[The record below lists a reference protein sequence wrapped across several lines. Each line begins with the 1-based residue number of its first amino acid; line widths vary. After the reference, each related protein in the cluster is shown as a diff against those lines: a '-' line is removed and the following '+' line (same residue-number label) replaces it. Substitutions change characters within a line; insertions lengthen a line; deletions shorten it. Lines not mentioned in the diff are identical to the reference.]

1 MNIGPAFLSKLPNLY
16 SNFYTFIYIKRKPV
30 YTQNSDTKE
39 RNMKFREYIFFAILL
54 GVIALTV
61 LVLQDREEG
70 PSSQLDAP
78 IAPNGNGPEDVS
90 QSDQKHAAQ
99 QKDVSDELRQKL
111 KFASGILEE
120 RKSDLPDMIKVKK
133 VRVLTTYSFANY
145 FVSEGQSYGY
155 EYSHMEEFRKFLNKG
170 KGRRDIKVDFYYIP
184 IPYDMLI
191 PALQRGY
198 GDIVAAN
205 LTITPERSEEVD
217 FTDPYLWGIKEV
229 LITNKN
235 AERID
240 KLEDLAGLEIFV
252 REDSSYHF
260 SLNKLNE
267 RLAAMDL
274 KPVEI
279 VTLPGLLNTGEIIE
293 MVNAGAIEMTFADS
307 HIASFADKL
316 FPDIKVYDNIVLN
329 DDVRFGW
336 MIRKNNPQLKASLN
350 DFIKTIKKGTLLGN
364 IHFKRYFKEN
374 PWVRKALDRKD
385 LNKFSDYAPLFKKY
399 GEKYGIDWMLIAA
412 LSFQESRFNPNAKSR
427 YGAVGLMQVLPST
440 AKDMGIPNIESPED
454 NIHAGVKYLDFVRN
468 RYFSDDILPMDER
481 VRFTLA
487 SYNAGPANI
496 RRSRN
501 TTEQMGYDSAI
512 WFGNVEMG
520 TMKQVGSEPVQ
531 YVRNINK
538 YYLSFLISDVV
549 AGVKEEY
556 NQDKLNELKKKD

>member
-1 MNIGPAFLSKLPNLY
+1 MKL
-16 SNFYTFIYIKRKPV
+16 
-30 YTQNSDTKE
+30 
-39 RNMKFREYIFFAILL
+39 REYIFFATLL
-54 GVIALTV
+54 GVIFLAGF
-61 LVLQDREEG
+61 VLQERAEG
-70 PSSQLDAP
+70 PSSQLHAQ
-78 IAPNGNGPEDVS
+78 IVPNGNDPDDPGQP
-90 QSDQKHAAQ
+90 DQKHAAQ
-99 QKDVSDELRQKL
+99 QKDVSDEIQQKL
-111 KFASGILEE
+111 ILASGILEE
-120 RKSDLPDMIKVKK
+120 RKSDLPEMIKVKK
-133 VRVLTTYSFANY
+133 IRVLTTYTFSNY

-155 EYSHMEEFRKFLNKG
+155 EYSHMEEFRKFLNQE

-184 IPYDMLI
+184 VPYDMLI
-191 PALQRGY
+191 PALQKGY

-205 LTITPERSEEVD
+205 ITITPERRKDVD

-229 LITNKN
+229 LITNKDTKG
-235 AERID
+235 ID
-240 KLEDLAGLEIFV
+240 KLEDLAGREIFI

-260 SLNKLNE
+260 SLKNLND
-267 RLAAMDL
+267 RFAAMDL

-279 VTLPGLLNTGEIIE
+279 ETLPGLVNTGEIIE
-293 MVNAGAIEMTFADS
+293 MVNAGAIEITFADS
-307 HIASFADKL
+307 HIASFADEL
-316 FPDIKVYDNIVLN
+316 FSDIKVHDSIVLS

-336 MIRKNNPQLKASLN
+336 MVRKNNPQLKASLN
-350 DFIKTIKKGTLLGN
+350 EFIKTIKKGTLLGN
-364 IHFKRYFKEN
+364 INFKRYFKEN
-374 PWVRKALDRKD
+374 PWVRKALERKD
-385 LNKFSDYAPLFKKY
+385 LNKFSTYAPLFKKY
-399 GEKYGIDWMLIAA
+399 CEKYGIDWMLIAA

-440 AKDMGIPNIESPED
+440 AKDMGISNLESPED

-468 RYFSDDILPMDER
+468 RYFSGDNLPMDER

-501 TTEQMGYDSAI
+501 TTEQMGYDSTV

-520 TMKQVGSEPVQ
+520 TMKQVGPEPVQ

-556 NQDKLNELKKKD
+556 KQEKLNELKKKD

>member
-1 MNIGPAFLSKLPNLY
+1 MKL
-16 SNFYTFIYIKRKPV
+16 
-30 YTQNSDTKE
+30 
-39 RNMKFREYIFFAILL
+39 REYIFFAILL
-54 GVIALTV
+54 GVIVLAG
-61 LVLQDREEG
+61 LVLQDRENHFS
-70 PSSQLDAP
+70 PQLHAQ
-78 IAPNGNGPEDVS
+78 IVPNGNDTDDLS
-90 QSDQKHAAQ
+90 QPNQKHTAQ
-99 QKDVSDELRQKL
+99 QKDVRDEMQQKL
-111 KFASGILEE
+111 MLASGILEE
-120 RKSDLPDMIKVKK
+120 RKSDLPEMIKEKK
-133 VRVLTTYSFANY
+133 IRVLTTYTFSNY

-184 IPYDMLI
+184 LPYDMLI
-191 PALQRGY
+191 PALQNGY

-205 LTITPERSEEVD
+205 LTITPERSKEVD

-229 LITNKN
+229 LITHKDVDG
-235 AERID
+235 ID
-240 KLEDLAGLEIFV
+240 KLEDLAGREIYV

-260 SLNKLNE
+260 SLKKMNE
-267 RLAAMDL
+267 RFSAMKL
-274 KPVEI
+274 QPAEI
-279 VTLPGLLNTGEIIE
+279 ITLPGLVNTGEIIE
-293 MVNAGAIEMTFADS
+293 MVNAGAIETTLADS
-307 HIASFADKL
+307 HIASFADEL
-316 FPDIKVYDNIVLN
+316 FPDIKIHDKIVLN

-336 MIRKNNPQLKASLN
+336 MVRKNNPQLKASLN

-374 PWVRKALDRKD
+374 PWVRRALERED
-385 LNKFSDYAPLFKKY
+385 LNKFSTYAPLFKKY

-412 LSFQESRFNPNAKSR
+412 LSFQESRFNPNARSR

-440 AKDMGIPNIESPED
+440 GKDMGISNVESPEN

-468 RYFSDDILPMDER
+468 RYFSDENLPMDEQ

-496 RRSRN
+496 RRSRR
-501 TTEQMGYDSAI
+501 TTEQMGYDSTI

-520 TMKQVGSEPVQ
+520 TMKQVGPEPVQ

-556 NQDKLNELKKKD
+556 KQEKLNELKKKD

>member
-1 MNIGPAFLSKLPNLY
+1 
-16 SNFYTFIYIKRKPV
+16 
-30 YTQNSDTKE
+30 
-39 RNMKFREYIFFAILL
+39 MKFREFIFFTILL
-54 GVIALTV
+54 CVIVLAL

-70 PSSQLDAP
+70 PSSQLQAQ
-78 IAPNGNGPEDVS
+78 IVPNGNDPEDVS
-90 QSDQKHAAQ
+90 QPDQKHAVQ
-99 QKDVSDELRQKL
+99 QKDVSEELRKKL

-120 RKSDLPDMIKVKK
+120 RKSDLPEMIKAKK
-133 VRVLTTYSFANY
+133 IRVLTTYSFANY

-191 PALQRGY
+191 PALQKGY

-205 LTITPERSEEVD
+205 LTITPERTRDVN

-235 AERID
+235 ANRID
-240 KLEDLAGLEIFV
+240 TLDDLAGLEIFV

-260 SLNKLNE
+260 SLKKLNE
-267 RLAAMDL
+267 QFATKDL
-274 KPVEI
+274 KPIEI
-279 VTLPGLLNTGEIIE
+279 VTLPGLVNTGEIIE

-316 FPDIKVYDNIVLN
+316 FPDIKVYDNIILN

-336 MIRKNNPQLKASLN
+336 MVRKNNPQLKASLN

-364 IHFKRYFKEN
+364 INFNRYFKEN
-374 PWVRKALDRKD
+374 PWVKKALERKD
-385 LNKFSDYAPLFKKY
+385 LNKFSTYAPLFKKY

-440 AKDMGIPNIESPED
+440 AKEMGISNPESVED
-454 NIHAGVKYLDFVRN
+454 NIHAGVKYLDYVRN
-468 RYFSDDILPMDER
+468 RYFSDDNLPMDER

-496 RRSRN
+496 RRSRS
-501 TTEQMGYDSAI
+501 TTEDMGYDSTM

-520 TMKQVGSEPVQ
+520 TMKRVGPEPVQ

-556 NQDKLNELKKKD
+556 KQEKLNELKKKD

>member
-1 MNIGPAFLSKLPNLY
+1 MNIGPALLSKLPNLY

-90 QSDQKHAAQ
+90 QPDQKHAAQ
-99 QKDVSDELRQKL
+99 QKDVSDEIRQKL

-133 VRVLTTYSFANY
+133 IRVLTTYTFSNY

-170 KGRRDIKVDFYYIP
+170 KGRRDIMVDFYYIP
-184 IPYDMLI
+184 VPYDMLI

-235 AERID
+235 VKGID
-240 KLEDLAGLEIFV
+240 KHEDLAGREIFV

-260 SLNKLNE
+260 SLKKLNE

-274 KPVEI
+274 KPVKI

-307 HIASFADKL
+307 HIASFADDL
-316 FPDIKVYDNIVLN
+316 FSDIKVHDSIVLS

-374 PWVRKALDRKD
+374 PWVRRALESKD
-385 LNKFSDYAPLFKKY
+385 LNKFSAYAPLFKKY

-427 YGAVGLMQVLPST
+427 HGAVGLMQVLPST

-454 NIHAGVKYLDFVRN
+454 NIHAGVKYLDFVIN
-468 RYFSDDILPMDER
+468 RYFSDDNLPMDER

-496 RRSRN
+496 RRSRS
-501 TTEQMGYDSAI
+501 TTEQMGYDSTI

-520 TMKQVGSEPVQ
+520 TMKQVGPEPVQ

-556 NQDKLNELKKKD
+556 KQEKLNELKKKD